1 MLITTIMYIPT
12 NKETNG
18 SLTPNERIKTVFKQH
33 SIVGKIHTLR
43 TAYYYD
49 QWGFNQL
56 MF

>member
-1 MLITTIMYIPT
+1 MYIPT